1 MEADSRDDKL
11 DVSAARGSFLC
22 HREVDELF
30 YCATPRHQWDAMYYE
45 GTLDDCRG
53 LGVKLWECLRGKY
66 AGTAAAEV
74 GSACSEAGEHIWTLK
89 QRPRWEYG
97 DAPLREEE
105 EEEKGHT
112 NKKR

>member
-11 DVSAARGSFLC
+11 MFRGAWVFLC

-53 LGVKLWECLRGKY
+53 LGVKPVASLRGKY
-66 AGTAAAEV
+66 AGTAAAELE
-74 GSACSEAGEHIWTLK
+74 SAVSEQESTYLTLK
-89 QRPRWEYG
+89 ARPPDGVYATRRSGVEG
-97 DAPLREEE
+97 
-105 EEEKGHT
+105 GG
-112 NKKR
+112 